1 MGTPELKPAA
11 KETTEALTMHP
22 SWDSHANEENNSGV
36 FFSLFNVHVSCI
48 FSTFIFCFCIC
59 ISVLLAY
66 LGYRRFCARPRKK
79 STSHPATSR
88 SAPLKSRFSTMEDK
102 FEMEDYGGSS
112 TYEFAPQRY
121 GPQQPNYAPAQ
132 PRYAPPQQRYDNR
145 QCYNGGQFVDPVEQ
159 LRLLLQAVPIVNAPI
174 QPALIYQAANQVAQV
189 HNQAPPAAPPQ
200 LNLGAA
206 ANANAAADAAANP

>member
-1 MGTPELKPAA
+1 MGTPESKPAA
-11 KETTEALTMHP
+11 KETTEVLTMHP

-36 FFSLFNVHVSCI
+36 FFSLFNVHMSCI
-48 FSTFIFCFCIC
+48 FSTFIFCLCIC

-79 STSHPATSR
+79 STSRPATSR

-102 FEMEDYGGSS
+102 FEMEDYDGSS

-132 PRYAPPQQRYDNR
+132 PRYAPQQPRYDNR
-145 QCYNGGQFVDPVEQ
+145 QRYNGGQFLDPVEQ
-159 LRLLLQAVPIVNAPI
+159 LRLLLQAVPIANAPI
-174 QPALIYQAANQVAQV
+174 QPALIYQAAN
-189 HNQAPPAAPPQ
+189 
-200 LNLGAA
+200 
-206 ANANAAADAAANP
+206 